1 MRQVTFWR
9 EKISD
14 PFILLRIPRNFLRY
28 TQSNSV
34 TFPVDPL
41 DKVNRNNAHQVG
53 KLSIRTRFTLKAP
66 LCQNIR
72 LCFVIIIKPPLI
84 S

>member
-14 PFILLRIPRNFLRY
+14 PFILLRIPSNFLRY

-41 DKVNRNNAHQVG
+41 DKVNRNNAHQGGNYQQERALRSRHRSV
-53 KLSIRTRFTLKAP
+53 KT
-66 LCQNIR
+66 
-72 LCFVIIIKPPLI
+72 FVSVL
-84 S
+84 